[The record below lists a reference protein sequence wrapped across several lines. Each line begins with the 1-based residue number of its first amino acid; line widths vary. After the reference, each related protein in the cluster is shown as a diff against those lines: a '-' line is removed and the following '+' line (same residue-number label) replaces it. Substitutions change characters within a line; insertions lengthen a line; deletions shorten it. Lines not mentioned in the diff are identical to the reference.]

1 MNKCLYIH
9 DKKNME
15 DTLTCPICLE
25 IYKHPRNLSCGHPFC
40 TTCLFMIKI
49 NNSITCPICRI
60 PTIFTNNFSLI
71 DLNVNNIIISII
83 DNSNLDVKKSI
94 KRSKSLDSLLNI
106 EKKYNCNETLV
117 KYYKKFKKSDV
128 IYSNSININIDNS
141 NIDIDNANIDNTN
154 TNIVNNINID
164 NIRHNSYD
172 SERECCTFQ

>member
-60 PTIFTNNFSLI
+60 PTIFTNQFSLI
-71 DLNVNNIIISII
+71 DLNVNNIIVSII
-83 DNSNLDVKKSI
+83 DNSNLDTKKTI

-106 EKKYNCNETLV
+106 EKKYNNNKSFV
-117 KYYKKFKKSDV
+117 KYYNKFKKPNV
-128 IYSNSININIDNS
+128 VYSNSINISDNNI
-141 NIDIDNANIDNTN
+141 I
-154 TNIVNNINID
+154 NNINID
-164 NIRHNSYD
+164 NIRHNNNYNNSD
-172 SERECCTFQ
+172 ERECCTFQ

>member
-1 MNKCLYIH
+1 MNKCLYIT

-40 TTCLFMIKI
+40 TTCLFMVKI

-71 DLNVNNIIISII
+71 DLNINNIIVSII
-83 DNSNLDVKKSI
+83 DNSNLDIKKTI

-106 EKKYNCNETLV
+106 EKKYNYNKSVV
-117 KYYKKFKKSDV
+117 KYYNKFKKTNV
-128 IYSNSININIDNS
+128 IYSNSINISDDNI
-141 NIDIDNANIDNTN
+141 I
-154 TNIVNNINID
+154 NNINID
-164 NIRHNSYD
+164 NIRHNNYNNYD
-172 SERECCTFQ
+172 ERECCTFQ